1 MRRFILTLVAAA
13 TLLSAVAQPAKR
25 VPIGVYVPSDNNIVP
40 ELAQST
46 LTNKLRQIVTANGM
60 GADNHSTFFITCSV
74 NLTDKEVIG
83 GAPTKIVQ
91 KADVTFYIAD
101 AQNQR
106 VYETITVSTRGVGD
120 NENKAFV
127 SAFKGIQPTSADMKA
142 FVGRANEKIIKYY
155 ESQIENF
162 IQRSDALAKLGD
174 YDEALFLLSQ
184 IPDVCDGYDKVNAA
198 AINVY
203 QKKLDE
209 ESIAALQ
216 KAKTAWAAGQN
227 YAAAMEAADYLALVS
242 PYASCYADAE
252 KLIANIRNYVNAQR
266 SYDQKQREEA
276 VAWERKM
283 EEQENVLRSQEIDA
297 WRDVGVAFGE
307 NQQPITYDVG
317 WLL

>member
-127 SAFKGIQPTSADMKA
+127 SAFKGIQPTSVDMKA

-184 IPDVCDGYDKVNAA
+184 IPDVCEGYDKVNAA

-252 KLIANIRNYVNAQR
+252 KLIANIRNFVNAQR

-307 NQQPITYDVG
+307 NQQPVTYDVG